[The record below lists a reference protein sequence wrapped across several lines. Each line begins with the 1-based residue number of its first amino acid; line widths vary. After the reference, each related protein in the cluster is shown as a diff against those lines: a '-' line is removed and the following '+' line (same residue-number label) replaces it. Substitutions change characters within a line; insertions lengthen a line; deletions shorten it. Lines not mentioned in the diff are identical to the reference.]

1 MNKNLKIQVLLNAV
15 DKLTAP
21 FRNTSKQIKSTS
33 QAIIANKNLL
43 KKLENAQERVKKTGL
58 TQAQERL
65 KNKIEKTT
73 QEIKKQTQ
81 ALEKLNQQKK
91 KQEKYNKKN
100 RSPKKYK

>member
-43 KKLENAQERVKKTGL
+43 KKLENAQERVKKQG
-58 TQAQERL
+58 
-65 KNKIEKTT
+65 
-73 QEIKKQTQ
+73 
-81 ALEKLNQQKK
+81 
-91 KQEKYNKKN
+91 
-100 RSPKKYK
+100 